1 MVFRRKGN
9 QMNIGSKVIAWN
21 PGTDRKA
28 TGTLVA
34 MDGNYFKVEWTRTV
48 GFQPQTYIGTFVHAE
63 AVA

>member
-1 MVFRRKGN
+1 
-9 QMNIGSKVIAWN
+9 MNIGSKVIAWN

-48 GFQPQTYIGTFVHAE
+48 GFQPQTYIGTFVYAE